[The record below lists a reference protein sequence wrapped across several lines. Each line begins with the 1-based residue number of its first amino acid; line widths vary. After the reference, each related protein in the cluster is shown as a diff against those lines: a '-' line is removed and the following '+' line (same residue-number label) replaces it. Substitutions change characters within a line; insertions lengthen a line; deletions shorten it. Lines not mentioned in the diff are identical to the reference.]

1 MSIINHGF
9 KIKVDGRE
17 YYSLDYFYVDESVL
31 TGREF
36 GVPAYDIENKSVDNV
51 WIKDG
56 NLEVLDNGEEFF
68 QDKYK
73 IGTKIIV
80 SPTLNSVI
88 AGQVMTIRSY
98 MYYYPDVGWLMNVFN
113 ENFTDRCVLES
124 EILREFKDGDDY
136 MPPRSRASGHCD
148 RCGDDFYYYPDET
161 AVEDQNLCHN
171 CVKRR
176 FVLPYHRWEPKLK
189 FLHTGKNPP
198 RDGLY
203 YGVEIEADC
212 GGEYDRNAAQ
222 VMDILNN
229 EDMFA
234 YVSHDGSLTNGFEIV
249 TQPATLS
256 YHKSVEERY
265 KNAFNF
271 LIRNGYRGH
280 ETATAG
286 IHVHFSRAY
295 YTDNGD
301 EEENISKLLYLV
313 EKFWDEI
320 IVYARRD
327 YEKSKSY
334 MKKTDEDFDDFISN
348 WNRKRDHDGHYYAV
362 NISNPDTIELRMF
375 RGTLNYETYMC
386 ILEFVDSLVRT
397 AKEKTSSELQAITF
411 EEILHGRCKRY
422 YKARKRVSRFS
433 EV

>member
-1 MSIINHGF
+1 MSIIDCGF
-9 KIKVDGRE
+9 KIKIGDRE
-17 YYSLDYFYVDESVL
+17 YYSLDQFFVDENI
-31 TGREF
+31 TGKGF
-36 GVPAYDIENKSVDNV
+36 GVSAYDIEDKFVDSIWV
-51 WIKDG
+51 TDD

-73 IGTKIIV
+73 MGTKIIV

-88 AGQVMTIRSY
+88 AGQVMTIKSY
-98 MYYYPDVGWLMNVFN
+98 MYYYPDTGWLMNVFN
-113 ENFTDRCVLES
+113 ENFSDRCVLES
-124 EILREFKDGDDY
+124 EILREFRDGDDY
-136 MPPRSRASGHCD
+136 IPPRSRASGHCD
-148 RCGDDFYYYPDET
+148 RCGNDFYYYPDET
-161 AVEDQNLCHN
+161 AVEDQNLCQN

-189 FLHTGKNPP
+189 FFHTGKTPP

-212 GGEYDRNAAQ
+212 GGEYDGNAAG

-234 YVSHDGSLTNGFEIV
+234 YISHDGSLSRGFEII

-265 KNAFNF
+265 KKAFKF

-280 ETATAG
+280 ETTTAG

-327 YEKSKSY
+327 YERSKSY
-334 MKKTDEDFDDFISN
+334 MKKTDEDFCDFISN
-348 WNRKRDHDGHYYAV
+348 WNRKRDRDGHYYAV

-386 ILEFVDSLVRT
+386 ILEFVDSLVKT

-411 EEILHGRCKRY
+411 EEILNDRCKRY
-422 YKARKRVSRFS
+422 YNARKRVSRFS